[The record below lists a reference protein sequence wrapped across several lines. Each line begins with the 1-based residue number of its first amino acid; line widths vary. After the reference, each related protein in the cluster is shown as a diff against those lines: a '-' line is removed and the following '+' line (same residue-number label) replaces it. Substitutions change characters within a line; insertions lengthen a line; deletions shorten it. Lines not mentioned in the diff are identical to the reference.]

1 MNDIFIRLENLNNK
15 GIIIDVVAID
25 QIENGHKEQILAGD
39 IPLTTYTVEVMKETA
54 QGLDMLYQESG
65 DSFKEALEAGV
76 KWAEGYNSK
85 G

>member
-54 QGLDMLYQESG
+54 QGLNMLYQESC
-65 DSFKEALEAGV
+65 DTFKKALEVGV
-76 KWAEGYNSK
+76 KWAEGYNSE

>member
-1 MNDIFIRLENLNNK
+1 MNNIFIKLENLSTR

-25 QIENGHKEQILAGD
+25 QIENGNKEQILAGD

-54 QGLDMLYQESG
+54 QGLNMLYQESC
-65 DSFKEALEAGV
+65 DTFKKALEAGV
-76 KWAEGYNSK
+76 KWAAGYNSE

>member
-1 MNDIFIRLENLNNK
+1 MNDIFIRIENLNNK

-54 QGLDMLYQESG
+54 QGLNMLYQESC
-65 DSFKEALEAGV
+65 DSFNEALKAGV
-76 KWAEGYNSK
+76 KWAEEVNK
-85 G
+85 

>member
-1 MNDIFIRLENLNNK
+1 MDILTRLENLNNK
-15 GIIIDVVAID
+15 GIIIDVVAVD

-39 IPLTTYTVEVMKETA
+39 IPLTTYTVEVMKETSH
-54 QGLDMLYQESG
+54 GLDILYQESC

>member
-1 MNDIFIRLENLNNK
+1 LNDIFIRLENLNNK

-25 QIENGHKEQILAGD
+25 QIENGNKEQILAGD

-54 QGLDMLYQESG
+54 QGLNMLYQESC
-65 DSFKEALEAGV
+65 DTFKKALEVGV
-76 KWAEGYNSK
+76 KWAEGYNSE